1 MKKSHPFAYLFA
13 LVSFFYLFAFGCA
26 LLLISTYVYAV
37 DSFEF
42 DTKSDPHN
50 MLMFQIDHQD
60 YSRSIGFFK
69 KFEGQIELDTENLEN
84 SSVEA
89 TIDITSLDIAG
100 HEKWGSNTLAVF
112 FKNGKLPTAS
122 FRSTKIENNGDGKL
136 IITGNLTLMGVTKS
150 LVLDATLNKTGESQ
164 SAGFKA
170 GFSAT
175 TQLSRKD
182 FGIIAVPT
190 NGDKVSITIE
200 IEAIKNSSF
209 RK

>member
-1 MKKSHPFAYLFA
+1 MKAPHPFFCLLA
-13 LVSFFYLFAFGCA
+13 LGSFFYLFALGCA
-26 LLLISTYVYAV
+26 LLFSTYAYAV

-60 YSRSIGFFK
+60 YSRSIGIFK

-100 HEKWGSNTLAVF
+100 HEKWSNNTLAVF
-112 FKNGKLPTAS
+112 FKNGKLPTAH
-122 FRSTKIENNGDGKL
+122 FRSTKIESKGYGKL
-136 IITGNLTLMGVTKS
+136 IITGDLTLMGVTKS
-150 LVLDATLNKTGESQ
+150 LDLDVTLNKAGQSQ